1 MYNMLEPSELVDG
14 EKKIREKFSGL
25 RDLEEK
31 LFWVRVRTWKISSSK
46 WLNEKKLGKI
56 YDEIHIRKKLV
67 LARNNFYH
75 ILTGGHIIV
84 RIILGWI
91 YSHKISL
98 VLFCFFFLR
107 ARRQKWRRPN
117 FRKEFFPYALAK
129 YFVNTK
135 TEKVLTETGW

>member
-46 WLNEKKLGKI
+46 WLNEKKSGKI
-56 YDEIHIRKKLV
+56 YTEIHIRKKLV
-67 LARNNFYH
+67 LARNIFLPYSYRWSHNCEDY
-75 ILTGGHIIV
+75 
-84 RIILGWI
+84 ILGWI

-98 VLFCFFFLR
+98 VLFCFFLR